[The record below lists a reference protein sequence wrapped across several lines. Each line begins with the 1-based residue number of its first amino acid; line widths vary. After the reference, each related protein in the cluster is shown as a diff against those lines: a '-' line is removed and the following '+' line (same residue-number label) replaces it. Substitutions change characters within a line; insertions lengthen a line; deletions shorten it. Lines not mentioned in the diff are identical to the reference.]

1 MKNLKVIKAISALI
15 NNLLINL
22 CRISNSSVLFV
33 DFREFICSLSL
44 TTRGKVEDK
53 LLFAFKIYDVNGDG
67 KLTIEEI
74 KSIIKTCEGLKNNP
88 EEKLQEDDLYNIF
101 KSIDA
106 NNDGHINYAEFK
118 YIAMKNPTLLK
129 VLNENTK

>member
-74 KSIIKTCEGLKNNP
+74 KSIIKICEGLKNNP

-101 KSIDA
+101 KSIDT

-118 YIAMKNPTLLK
+118 YIAMKNPILLK

>member
-118 YIAMKNPTLLK
+118 YIAMKNPILLK